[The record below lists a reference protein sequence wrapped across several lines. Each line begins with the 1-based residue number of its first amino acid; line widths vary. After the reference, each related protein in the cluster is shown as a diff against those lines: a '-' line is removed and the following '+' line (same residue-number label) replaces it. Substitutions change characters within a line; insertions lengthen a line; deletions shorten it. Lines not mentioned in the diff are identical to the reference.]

1 MTADKFTFQWKL
13 QVKVALHKLAD
24 NLRKQQESVLPVSND
39 SLHYKLCSQ
48 FITAVQT
55 LKNTKL
61 LRGLKHQQDYW
72 ITMITNWSFSWFLWY
87 CWQYPLH
94 AVNLPVLGTY
104 LIWIFTINIRHNIC
118 LSVTHHI
125 NLKMLNERLR
135 DTVWCTNHNLAYIL
149 KYIQTES
156 PQIYM

>member
-72 ITMITNWSFSWFLWY
+72 ITMITN
-87 CWQYPLH
+87 
-94 AVNLPVLGTY
+94 
-104 LIWIFTINIRHNIC
+104 
-118 LSVTHHI
+118 
-125 NLKMLNERLR
+125 
-135 DTVWCTNHNLAYIL
+135 
-149 KYIQTES
+149 
-156 PQIYM
+156 